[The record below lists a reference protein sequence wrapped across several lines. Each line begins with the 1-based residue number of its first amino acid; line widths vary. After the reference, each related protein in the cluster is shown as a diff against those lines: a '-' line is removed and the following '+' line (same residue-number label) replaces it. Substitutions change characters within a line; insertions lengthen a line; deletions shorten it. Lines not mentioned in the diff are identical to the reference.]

1 MIGSRAPRSEP
12 DLESGVKMML
22 RKSVV
27 IGTAGHIDHGKTA
40 LVKLLTGIDTD
51 RLKEEKE
58 RGISIDLGFA
68 HLSLPSGI
76 EAGIVDVP
84 GHERFVR
91 NMLAGAGG
99 IDIVLFIVAADEG
112 AMPQTF
118 EHLNIVNILRVHGG
132 VVALT
137 KIDLVD
143 AAWLEMVRSD
153 VRSIVAGTVLENAPI
168 VPVSSISGEGKEGV
182 IKALDMAAAQVP
194 EIPGREFVRLPID
207 RVFTVEGFG
216 TVVTGTLWSGHI
228 KVGDNL
234 EIIPQAKKIR
244 VRNVQV
250 FGKDVSDVLAG
261 QRVALALHP
270 ASREELARGD
280 WLVTP
285 GALSA
290 TSMVDTRFDLL
301 KDVPKPLKTKS
312 RIRFHLGASEV
323 IGRIYF
329 LEREELKPGESSF
342 AQLRLESPVLT
353 VEGDRF
359 VIRSYSP
366 QLTIGGG
373 SVLVSHS
380 SKHKRNDTE
389 AVDTLTL
396 IEHGSPL
403 ERVEHAIR
411 VSAEKGIE
419 ISELARQA
427 GVQTPQLEE
436 ALRGLTEKGKIPSA
450 GSVFIHA
457 DSLSALMGEVASC
470 LRDYQ
475 EHYRL
480 RWGMTK
486 GELRNR
492 FGRISAEVF
501 SAILDAL
508 VKQGKLFIKEDK
520 VRIDSPNFNLSEEE
534 TRLKGQIERD
544 LLDARFNVPS
554 IKDLAPP
561 DRQQT
566 AGDILQILAEEG
578 KVVKVTTEL
587 FFHSARMGEAE
598 KLLKGFLSKN
608 GTIQVTEFKDLI
620 NVTRKFAVP
629 LLEYFDRKGITRR
642 QGDVRVL
649 AKK

>member
-1 MIGSRAPRSEP
+1 MP
-12 DLESGVKMML
+12 

-99 IDIVLFIVAADEG
+99 IDIVLFVVAADEG
-112 AMPQTF
+112 VMPQTL

-137 KIDLVD
+137 KIDLAD
-143 AAWLEMVRSD
+143 AAWVDLVRSD
-153 VRSIVAGTVLENAPI
+153 VSSLVAGTVLENAPI
-168 VPVSSISGEGKEGV
+168 VSVSSTSGEGKEQT
-182 IKALDMAAAQVP
+182 IEALDMVAAKIP
-194 EIPGREFVRLPID
+194 EVSGGEFVRLPID

-216 TVVTGTLWSGHI
+216 TVATGTLWSGH
-228 KVGDNL
+228 VRAGDNL
-234 EIIPQAKKIR
+234 EILPRGRKVR

-250 FGKDVSDVLAG
+250 FGEDVPDVFAG

-270 ASREELARGD
+270 ISREELARGD
-280 WLVTP
+280 WLITP
-285 GALSA
+285 GVMNP
-290 TSMVDTRFDLL
+290 TSTFDARFDLL
-301 KDVPKPLKTKS
+301 KDVSRPLKNRS
-312 RIRFHLGASEV
+312 RVRFHVGASEV

-329 LEREELKPGESSF
+329 LDREELRPGESCF

-353 VEGDRF
+353 AENDRF

-366 QLTIGGG
+366 QVTVGGG

-380 SKHKRNDTE
+380 SKHRRSDTD
-389 AVDTLTL
+389 AVNTLTL
-396 IEHGSPL
+396 IERGSPM
-403 ERVEHAIR
+403 EKVEHAVR
-411 VSAEKGIE
+411 VSAEKGVE
-419 ISELARQA
+419 ISELPRQA
-427 GVQTPQLEE
+427 GLENLRVEE
-436 ALRGLTEKGKIPSA
+436 AVRALGEKGKIHRA
-450 GSVFIHA
+450 GSVFIHQ
-457 DSLSALMGEVASC
+457 DSMRALTDEVASC
-470 LRDYQ
+470 LRNYQ

-492 FGRISAEVF
+492 FGRIPAGVF
-501 SAILDAL
+501 SAVLDTL
-508 VKQGKLFIKEDK
+508 VKEGKLFIKEDK
-520 VRIDSPNFNLSEEE
+520 VRMDSPEFNLSEDE
-534 TRLKGQIERD
+534 TRLKGQIERK
-544 LLDARFNVPS
+544 LFEARFNVPS
-554 IKDLAPP
+554 MKELAPP
-561 DRQQT
+561 DKQQET
-566 AGDILQILAEEG
+566 SDILQILVEEG
-578 KVVKVTTEL
+578 KVVRVTAEL
-587 FFHSARMGEAE
+587 FFHSARIGEAE
-598 KLLKGFLSKN
+598 KLLKDFLFKN
-608 GTIQVTEFKDLI
+608 GKMQVTEFKDLM

-629 LLEYFDRKGITRR
+629 LLEYFDRKGVTRR
-642 QGDVRVL
+642 QGDMRVL
-649 AKK
+649 AKN

>member
-1 MIGSRAPRSEP
+1 MPR
-12 DLESGVKMML
+12 
-22 RKSVV
+22 RSVV

-68 HLSLPSGI
+68 HLSLPSGV

-112 AMPQTF
+112 VMPQTL

-132 VVALT
+132 VIALT
-137 KIDLVD
+137 KIDLVE
-143 AAWLEMVRSD
+143 AAWVEMVRSD
-153 VRSIVAGTVLENAPI
+153 VRSLVAGTALENAPI
-168 VPVSSISGEGKEGV
+168 VPVSSTTGEGKEDV
-182 IKALDMAAAQVP
+182 VRALDIAAA
-194 EIPGREFVRLPID
+194 EISEVSRDDFVRMPID

-216 TVVTGTLWSGHI
+216 TVVTGTLWSGRV
-228 KVGDNL
+228 KTGDNL
-234 EIIPQAKKIR
+234 EIVPQGKKVR

-250 FGKDVSDVLAG
+250 FGEDVPEVLAG

-270 ASREELARGD
+270 ISREELARGD
-280 WLVTP
+280 WLLTP
-285 GALSA
+285 GAASPS
-290 TSMVDTRFDLL
+290 SMVDVRFDLL
-301 KDVPKPLKTKS
+301 KDVSRSLKS
-312 RIRFHLGASEV
+312 RNRLRFHLGASEV

-329 LEREELKPGESSF
+329 LDREELRPGESCR

-366 QLTIGGG
+366 QMTIGGG
-373 SVLVSHS
+373 SILVSHS
-380 SKHKRNDTE
+380 SKHKRGDTE
-389 AVDTLTL
+389 AVDALAL

-411 VSAEKGIE
+411 VSKEKGVE
-419 ISELARQA
+419 IPDLRGHV
-427 GVQTPQLEE
+427 GVATSHVEE
-436 ALRGLTEKGKIPSA
+436 ALRTLCEKGKIHKT
-450 GSVFIHA
+450 GSVFIHD
-457 DSLSALMGEVASC
+457 DSLRVLKEDVAKC

-475 EHYRL
+475 ERYRS

-492 FGRISAEVF
+492 FGKISAEVF
-501 SAILDAL
+501 SMVLDAL
-508 VKQGKLFIKEDK
+508 TKERKLFIKEDK
-520 VRIDSPNFNLSEEE
+520 VRMDSSDFSLSDEE
-534 TRLKGQIERD
+534 TKLKGQIERV
-544 LLDARFNVPS
+544 LLEARFNVPS
-554 IKDLAPP
+554 LKQLAPP
-561 DRQQT
+561 DKQQK
-566 AGDILQILAEEG
+566 AGDVLQILIEDG
-578 KVVKVTTEL
+578 KVIKVTAEL
-587 FFHSARMGEAE
+587 FFHSSTIQEAE
-598 KLLKGFLSKN
+598 RLLKEFLSKN
-608 GTIQVTEFKDLI
+608 GRMQVAEFKDLI

-629 LLEYFDRKGITRR
+629 LLEYFDKKGITRR

-649 AKK
+649 AKN